1 MDYWTRI
8 IGTAALGSMCLALW
22 AAVAGAQEQ
31 GPVDGQEPTA
41 PEEIVVEAPRSVP
54 ARIERSSTTGA
65 PIVTTTVRI
74 PVLYNDLDL
83 SQPHDQDRLM
93 TRVRSV
99 ARAVC
104 DELDR
109 IYPFNPDQDCVT
121 RALANGTKA
130 AQQAI
135 AEAQTVP

>member
-8 IGTAALGSMCLALW
+8 IGTAALGSMCLALS

>member
-1 MDYWTRI
+1 MVYGTRI
-8 IGTAALGSMCLALW
+8 IGTAALCGMTLALS
-22 AAVAGAQEQ
+22 ATAVIAQERPP
-31 GPVDGQEPTA
+31 GDAQEPAT

-54 ARIERSSTTGA
+54 ARVERSSSTGA
-65 PIVTTTVRI
+65 PIITTTVRI

-83 SQPHDQDRLM
+83 SQPHDQDRFM

-99 ARAVC
+99 ARDVC

-109 IYPFNPDQDCVT
+109 IYPFNPDQDCMT

-130 AQQAI
+130 AEQAI